1 MGFALALVAIA
12 SKLERGW
19 HYWDKIRFDEGNW
32 YSSGMDDDGMET
44 DSMAMSMNDGMGT
57 DSMAMSMNTTNGHDM
72 DGGPWWKPVCED
84 RRHPVMPAWCRP
96 HFWHS
101 ECPAV

>member
-19 HYWDKIRFDEGNW
+19 HYWDEIRADEGTW
-32 YSSGMDDDGMET
+32 YGSGMDDDRMR
-44 DSMAMSMNDGMGT
+44 T
-57 DSMAMSMNTTNGHDM
+57 DSMAMSMNTTNGNI
-72 DGGPWWKPVCED
+72 DGDPWWKPVCED